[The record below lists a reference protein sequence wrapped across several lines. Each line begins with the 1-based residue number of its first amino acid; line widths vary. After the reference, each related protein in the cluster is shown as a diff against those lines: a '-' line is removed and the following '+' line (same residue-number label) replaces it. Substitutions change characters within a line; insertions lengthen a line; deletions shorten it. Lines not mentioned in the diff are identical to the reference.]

1 SWGQLGND
9 NIGAFGYYST
19 VRIGNNADNYILGK
33 NQGLITGASIL
44 RPGNPDLKWEAS
56 EQLNIGMDA
65 SFFNGK
71 LTANVDYY
79 VKETKDMLISL
90 PVSFEA
96 GFQSAPSINGGSIS
110 NKGLELTMGFREKI
124 GDLNWSIS
132 GNLSSVSNKV
142 TSLGIGLPIT
152 GSSVSSYISLPAT
165 YTEVGEEVGY
175 FKGYI
180 VDGIYQSDSD
190 VDLEFQPNAKAGDFK
205 FRDINNDGVL
215 TDEDK
220 TKIGSPWPN
229 FTYGANI
236 DLEYKGFDFNLS
248 ITGVSGN
255 DIFNANKI
263 NTYPM
268 KYFGGSG
275 VVNASKNIL
284 NRWTPGS
291 GRNEIPRLIYNDAN
305 GNYGNSST
313 FYVEDGSF
321 MRIRNI
327 TLGYTIPNNI
337 ITTNIISSCRLYIS
351 VQNLFTFTN
360 YSGFD
365 PEVSS
370 SNPINSGIDDG
381 VYPVPRTFLAG
392 INLSF

>member
-1 SWGQLGND
+1 
-9 NIGAFGYYST
+9 
-19 VRIGNNADNYILGK
+19 
-33 NQGLITGASIL
+33 
-44 RPGNPDLKWEAS
+44 
-56 EQLNIGMDA
+56 
-65 SFFNGK
+65 
-71 LTANVDYY
+71 
-79 VKETKDMLISL
+79 MLISL

-275 VVNASKNIL
+275 VVNASKNTL

-327 TLGYTIPNNI
+327 TLGYTIPKNI
-337 ITTNIISSCRLYIS
+337 ITTQIVTSCRLYIS
-351 VQNLFTFTN
+351 IQNLFTFTN

-365 PEVSS
+365 PEVNS